1 MNITANNVA
10 SKLFVA
16 FVASAML
23 FTLATPAK
31 AATAEELQAQIDAL
45 MAQIAALKGDT
56 ATTPAATPKAGC
68 TFTRPLTLGSEG
80 ADVKCLQD
88 AMTPTYFTNAGG
100 STGYFGPV
108 TKTAVAAWQTANG
121 VMPAAGYFGPV
132 SQAKYAAL
140 MAAAPTTP
148 STDDSDGDTPATT
161 GDLSGEASLKAVEIN
176 NGDDRNNVEEGS
188 TEVEV
193 ANINVEFSDGDAM
206 ITRLDI
212 ALVGDNTPTEAD
224 PWKVFGDV
232 SLVIDGKTIKTIDAS
247 DKDNYL
253 DEDDG
258 SLRFSGL
265 DIVAMEDEETTITVV
280 VDVTDNLDD
289 AGTDADWTV
298 KAGSLRFVDAED
310 VTTTEGGTGDLED
323 NWTGPTADFSIDT
336 LGSGDDLNL
345 EDSDENPDA
354 TTIEL
359 SENDNTEEAIF
370 AFDLAADDSD
380 NAIKL
385 DNLVSVNVTVA
396 AAGPGSNLDT
406 LVNDFRLEIG
416 GESFSAESYSGA
428 GATATIDF
436 DINGDFTIDAD
447 DTVTAVLYADFNDM
461 ENVDQGSTIFASVAP
476 ADIDAEGDDSG
487 ENVTV
492 DGSTVTGATH
502 TLRTSGLAVE
512 QTGDTV
518 AADENSDTITTDNAA
533 DFTLKFEVT
542 SFGDSVYLPFGAS
555 ASTTDL
561 VDGVGYSIVN
571 TNTNAIVAT
580 GTHIAGVSAAGGTTV
595 TKTNS
600 FKVGSGSAVTFTLT
614 VNYDPVASGSY
625 KLRLDTLKYATSD
638 VATAV
643 TTQDVSTQDIETDP
657 ITIAQ

>member
-1 MNITANNVA
+1 MNITANTVV

-16 FVASAML
+16 FVAASML
-23 FTLATPAK
+23 VMLASPAK

-45 MAQIAALKGDT
+45 MAQISALQGST
-56 ATTPAATPKAGC
+56 APAATPAAGC
-68 TFTRPLTLGSEG
+68 TFTRALTVGSQG

-88 AMTPTYFTNAGG
+88 YLTPKYFTNAGG
-100 STGYFGPV
+100 STGYFGSV
-108 TKTAVAAWQTANG
+108 TAAAVAAWQTANG

-140 MAAAPTTP
+140 MAAAPD
-148 STDDSDGDTPATT
+148 TDDSDDTDDTDGDNTSS
-161 GDLSGEASLKAVEIN
+161 DLSGEASLKTVEIN

-193 ANINVEFSDGDAM
+193 ADINVEFSDGDAM

-265 DIVAMEDEETTITVV
+265 DIVGLEDEETTITVV
-280 VDVTDNLDD
+280 VDVTDNLDG
-289 AGTDADWTV
+289 AGSDADWTV

-323 NWTGPTADFSIDT
+323 DWTGPTADFSIDT

-385 DNLVSVNVTVA
+385 DNLVSVVVTVA

-428 GATATIDF
+428 GSTSTIDF

-461 ENVDQGSTIFASVAP
+461 ENADQGSTIFASVAP

-487 ENVTV
+487 ENVVV

-512 QTGDTV
+512 QTSDTV
-518 AADENSDTITTDNAA
+518 TADENSDAITTDNAA
-533 DFTLKFEVT
+533 DFTLKFDVT

-600 FKVGSGSAVTFTLT
+600 FKVGSGSSVEFTLT

-625 KLRLDTLKYATSD
+625 KLRLDTLKYASSD
-638 VATAV
+638 AATAV